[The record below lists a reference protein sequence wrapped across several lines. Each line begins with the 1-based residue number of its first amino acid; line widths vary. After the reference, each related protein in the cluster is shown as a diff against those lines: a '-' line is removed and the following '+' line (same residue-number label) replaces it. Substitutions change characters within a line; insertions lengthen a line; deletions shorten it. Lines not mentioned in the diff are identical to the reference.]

1 MKTKIKTGN
10 SKHLNL
16 KIFVENLANC
26 NGFDEDAK
34 CTLFNTDFE
43 VGFWNFKDAIQ
54 YYKHNRKQLKADWNS
69 AFKGDH
75 NEKS

>member
-1 MKTKIKTGN
+1 MKIKTGN
-10 SKHLNL
+10 DKNLSL

-43 VGFWNFKDAIQ
+43 VGFWDIQDAKN
-54 YYKHNRKQLKADWNS
+54 YYIHNRKQLRMEWQLA
-69 AFKGDH
+69 H
-75 NEKS
+75 EE